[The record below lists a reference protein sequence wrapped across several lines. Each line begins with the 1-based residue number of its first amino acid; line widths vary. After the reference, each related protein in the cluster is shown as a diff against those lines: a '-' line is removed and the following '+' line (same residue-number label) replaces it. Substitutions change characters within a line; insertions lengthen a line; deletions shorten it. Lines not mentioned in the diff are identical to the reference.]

1 MLDIAEF
8 FCTKIIVK
16 FKEYYTI
23 RYISQMWNKSGLESE
38 CEAIAWKEKGVLKEF
53 KGIWIPYEVLTDKK
67 LNDKEKTIYSMIL
80 SLSKENDCTIS
91 NKYIGNLLNICNVQA
106 SRIIN
111 SLKKKGYITVK
122 IIYKQNSKE
131 IASRKIIPI
140 NKCVNTPKQISD
152 EPINK
157 NVKDIINNN
166 KIYNKDNCR
175 LKNGRD
181 YSNFDWTSLYANNFW
196 EKTCIKFQTEL
207 ISHTKWRW
215 YYIG

>member
-1 MLDIAEF
+1 M
-8 FCTKIIVK
+8 
-16 FKEYYTI
+16 
-23 RYISQMWNKSGLESE
+23 QNKNGLESE

-91 NKYIGNLLNICNVQA
+91 NTYIGNLLNICNVQA

-111 SLKKKGYITVK
+111 SLKKKGYIIVK
-122 IIYKQNSKE
+122 IIYKENSKE

-140 NKCVNTPKQISD
+140 NKCVNTHKQISD

-175 LKNGRD
+175 LKNDRD
-181 YSNFDWTSLYANNFW
+181 YSNFDWTSLYVNYN
-196 EKTCIKFQTEL
+196 
-207 ISHTKWRW
+207 
-215 YYIG
+215 

>member
-1 MLDIAEF
+1 M
-8 FCTKIIVK
+8 
-16 FKEYYTI
+16 
-23 RYISQMWNKSGLESE
+23 
-38 CEAIAWKEKGVLKEF
+38 KEF

-111 SLKKKGYITVK
+111 SLKKKGYIIVK
-122 IIYKQNSKE
+122 IIYKENSKE
-131 IASRKIIPI
+131 IALRKIIPI
-140 NKCVNTPKQISD
+140 NKYVNTPKQISD

-181 YSNFDWTSLYANNFW
+181 YSNFDWTSLYVNCN
-196 EKTCIKFQTEL
+196 
-207 ISHTKWRW
+207 
-215 YYIG
+215 